1 MHSEN
6 MFTSDYVRGG
16 GAKCNTVGCV
26 NQNKTTIRN
35 DSVIVYHILKKRVN
49 VIFTKAT
56 KLIKQRY

>member
-35 DSVIVYHILKKRVN
+35 DSDSIPYFEK
-49 VIFTKAT
+49 TC
-56 KLIKQRY
+56 